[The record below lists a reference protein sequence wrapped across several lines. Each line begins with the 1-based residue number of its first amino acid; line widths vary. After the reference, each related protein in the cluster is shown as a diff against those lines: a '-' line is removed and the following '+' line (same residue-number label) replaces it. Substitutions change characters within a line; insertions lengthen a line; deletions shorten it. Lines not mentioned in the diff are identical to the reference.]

1 MKAYLVKFTAT
12 TRIVVEDDSDPN
24 KNEKLFNEI
33 ANSATEKIIRNG
45 VRDYLN
51 AENADIAED
60 TECPAGTLKTDA
72 IDAIV

>member
-33 ANSATEKIIRNG
+33 VNSATEKIIKNG

-51 AENADIAED
+51 AENADITED

-72 IDAIV
+72 IDAII